1 MQKYED
7 FPVLPVLAF
16 HCRVESA
23 IMFCTGRHQRHLVAG
38 AGNSY
43 ACKNRGSIAEAEQ
56 KWESG
61 PQRNLCLKSGQN
73 IELSKSWKVGFV
85 SERWNLGRKSSRLL
99 RMARILNQRFVT
111 KSEIYNQS
119 SEVALI
125 NNISTAITS

>member
-1 MQKYED
+1 M
-7 FPVLPVLAF
+7 
-16 HCRVESA
+16 
-23 IMFCTGRHQRHLVAG
+23 AG

-125 NNISTAITS
+125 NNILLSLLDITIVKCSSNIK